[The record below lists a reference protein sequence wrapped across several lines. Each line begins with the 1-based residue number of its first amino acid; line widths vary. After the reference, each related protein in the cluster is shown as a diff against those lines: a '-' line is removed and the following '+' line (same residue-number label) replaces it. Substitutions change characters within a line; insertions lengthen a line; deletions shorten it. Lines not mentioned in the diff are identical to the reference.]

1 MIWTAPLAPS
11 SFREGLMLEIRSAR
25 KIFYKGQPDEKVA
38 LDGLDLSLA
47 TGEFGVVIGSNG
59 AGKSSMLNAISG
71 ALVLDSGKILIGGV
85 DVTDMPVHK
94 RAAKLARVFQ
104 DPMRGT
110 AASMTVA
117 ENMLLADLRSARRT
131 LRKGLNAE
139 RLATYRERLSVLG
152 LGLENRL
159 DTRVDLLSG
168 GQRQSLSLIMAV
180 GGSPDV
186 LLLDEHTAALD
197 PRTADIVMEA
207 TVRTVET
214 LKLTTLMVTHNM
226 QHAVDFGHRV
236 IMLDAGRVRL
246 EIAGEEKKNSTVSDL
261 IGHFSVKTDRML
273 LAG

>member
-1 MIWTAPLAPS
+1 
-11 SFREGLMLEIRSAR
+11 MLEIRSAR
-25 KIFYKGQPDEKVA
+25 KVFYRGQPDEKVA

-71 ALVLDSGKILIGGV
+71 ALPLDSGKILING
-85 DVTDMPVHK
+85 DNVTNVPVHK
-94 RAAKLARVFQ
+94 RAARLSRVFQ

-117 ENMLLADLRSARRT
+117 ENMLLAELRASKRR
-131 LRKGLNAE
+131 LRRGLTAA
-139 RLATYRERLSVLG
+139 RLAAYKERLSVLG

-180 GGSPDV
+180 GGSPEL

-197 PRTADIVMEA
+197 PRTADVVMQA
-207 TVRTVET
+207 TVRAVEA

-226 QHAVDFGHRV
+226 QHAVDFGSR
-236 IMLDAGRVRL
+236 IFMLSAGRVRL
-246 EIAGEEKKNSTVSDL
+246 DISGEEKASITVPDL
-261 IGHFSVKTDRML
+261 IEHFSVKTDRML
-273 LAG
+273 LAS

>member
-1 MIWTAPLAPS
+1 
-11 SFREGLMLEIRSAR
+11 MLEIRSAR
-25 KIFYKGQPDEKVA
+25 KVFFKGQADEKIA
-38 LDGLDLSLA
+38 LNDLNLRLE

-71 ALVLDSGKILIGGV
+71 ALVLETGKILINGD
-85 DVTDMPVHK
+85 DVTGMPVHL
-94 RAAKLARVFQ
+94 RAVRLARVFQ

-117 ENMLLADLRSARRT
+117 ENMLLAELRSNKRT
-131 LRKGLNAE
+131 LRRGLNPA
-139 RLATYRERLSVLG
+139 RLASYRERLSLLG

-159 DTRVDLLSG
+159 DTRVELLSG

-180 GGSPDV
+180 GGSPEL

-197 PRTADIVMEA
+197 PRTADIVMQATIRAVEA
-207 TVRTVET
+207 

-246 EIAGEEKKNSTVSDL
+246 EIAGEEKAAITVPDL
-261 IGHFSVKTDRML
+261 ISHFSVKTDRML
-273 LAG
+273 LAS

>member
-1 MIWTAPLAPS
+1 
-11 SFREGLMLEIRSAR
+11 MLEIRSAR
-25 KIFYKGQPDEKVA
+25 KIFYRGQPDEKVA

-71 ALVLDSGKILIGGV
+71 ALPLDSGKILINGD
-85 DVTDMPVHK
+85 DVTNVPVYK
-94 RAAKLARVFQ
+94 RAARLARVFQ

-117 ENMLLADLRSARRT
+117 ENMLLADLRASKRK
-131 LRKGLNAE
+131 LRKGLTAA
-139 RLATYRERLSVLG
+139 RLSAYKERLSVLG

-180 GGSPDV
+180 GGSPEL

-197 PRTADIVMEA
+197 PRTADVVMQA
-207 TVRTVET
+207 TVRAVEA

-226 QHAVDFGHRV
+226 QHAVDFGSR
-236 IMLDAGRVRL
+236 IFMLSAGRVRL
-246 EIAGEEKKNSTVSDL
+246 DISGEEKASITVPDL
-261 IGHFSVKTDRML
+261 IEHFSVKTDRML
-273 LAG
+273 LAS